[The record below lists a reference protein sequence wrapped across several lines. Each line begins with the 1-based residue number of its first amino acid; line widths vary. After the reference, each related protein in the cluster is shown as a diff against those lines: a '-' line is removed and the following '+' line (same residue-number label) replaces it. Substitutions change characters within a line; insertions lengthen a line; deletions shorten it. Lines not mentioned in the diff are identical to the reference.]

1 MDSLKLLATHYKQ
14 ELADV
19 NEQKILFKTQCDI
32 YKKEIEELKKELKE
46 KNEKIENLQ
55 VQIPHIVEE
64 K

>member
-1 MDSLKLLATHYKQ
+1 MDSINLIATIYKQ
-14 ELADV
+14 QLAEA
-19 NEQKILFKTQCDI
+19 NEQKILFQAQCEL
-32 YKKEIEELKKELKE
+32 YKQEIEELKKELKE

>member
-1 MDSLKLLATHYKQ
+1 MDALNLLAIHYKQ

-19 NEQKILFKTQCDI
+19 NEQKILFKAQCDI

-46 KNEKIENLQ
+46 KNEKIESLQ

>member
-1 MDSLKLLATHYKQ
+1 MDTINLIATIYKQ
-14 ELADV
+14 QLAEA
-19 NEQKILFKTQCDI
+19 NEQKILFQAQCEL
-32 YKKEIEELKKELKE
+32 YKAQIEELKKELKE